1 MVSLEKELGYSLL
14 KFDIHTNYLEYLL
27 SSNSDSKICISHKLL
42 VLRALE
48 YQAITL
54 CCQKNSH

>member
-27 SSNSDSKICISHKLL
+27 SSDSDSKDLHFS
-42 VLRALE
+42 
-48 YQAITL
+48 QAPGP
-54 CCQKNSH
+54 